1 MYIIRRKGDNMK
13 RIIINE
19 ENIDTNKMDETV
31 IRVKALMINKKEE
44 LLVVSISW
52 WTLERRRIIRR
63 KPK

>member
-31 IRVKALMINKKEE
+31 IRVKALMINKT
-44 LLVVSISW
+44 ISSA
-52 WTLERRRIIRR
+52 
-63 KPK
+63 